1 MNNKKIA
8 HMLAV
13 ISVMFLALIVYM
25 TAFDLLNHDKYA
37 SDTSTDREKYV
48 RRGTI
53 YDRNETVL
61 AESTGELNNQKRK
74 YPYKNSY
81 SHIIGFKS
89 ERYGVSE
96 IEKKYNNELMGG
108 SSAPVMGDLVT
119 LYEDIKSM
127 FDKKE
132 EQQGADV
139 TLTIDNNL
147 QKTAYDAL
155 GSYKGAVVAMNP
167 QTGEIY
173 AMVSKPDF
181 DPTPESFE
189 NNYEKISSI
198 DKSFVRKSTNET
210 YFPGST
216 FKVITA
222 ASLIENGMDDF
233 TFDDTDE
240 LTVKIKNYG
249 EGKGKFLGET
259 NLESGFKNSSNIYFS
274 EAANELGKEALLSTA
289 RDFMFDE
296 SITLDRLTM
305 AKSKLPAEVTS
316 PGDITNTAL
325 GQGDVQASPL
335 HLAMISSAIA
345 NGGVM
350 MQPYLISEI
359 SGTAG
364 FKTKPR
370 ELATCVS
377 NSTADKLKELMR
389 LCVAEGTGSAAS
401 IYGKDVCGKTGTAE
415 VDVEKGIAHALFIG
429 FAPYDDPEIAICVVV
444 ENLPHKNTGGTVAAP
459 IARRVLQKYFELN

>member
-25 TAFDLLNHDKYA
+25 TAFDMVHHDKYA

-53 YDRNETVL
+53 YDRNKVVL
-61 AESTGELNNQKRK
+61 AESTGELNNQERL
-74 YPYKNSY
+74 YPYKNRY
-81 SHIIGFKS
+81 AHIIGFKS
-89 ERYGVSE
+89 RRYGVSE
-96 IEKKYNNELMGG
+96 IEKRYNNELMGS
-108 SSAPVMGDLVT
+108 SSAPVTGDLVT

-132 EQQGADV
+132 EQQGADI

-147 QKTAYDAL
+147 QKVCYDAL
-155 GSYKGAVVAMNP
+155 GSYKGAIVAMNP
-167 QTGEIY
+167 KTGEIY

-181 DPTPESFE
+181 DPTPDNLEK
-189 NNYEKISSI
+189 NYDKITSI
-198 DKSFVRKSTNET
+198 DKSFVRKCTNET

-216 FKVITA
+216 FKVITTA
-222 ASLIENGMDDF
+222 AMIENGMDDF
-233 TFDDTDE
+233 TFDDTGE

-249 EGKGKFLGET
+249 EGEGKFLGET
-259 NLESGFKNSSNIYFS
+259 NLETGFKNSSNIYFS
-274 EAANELGKEALLSTA
+274 EAANELGKEALLNTA
-289 RDFMFDE
+289 RDFLFEE
-296 SITLDRLTM
+296 SIDFDKLGM
-305 AKSKLPAEVTS
+305 AKSKLPAEVAS

-345 NGGVM
+345 NDGVM
-350 MQPYLISEI
+350 MQPYVIKQI
-359 SGTAG
+359 SGAAG
-364 FKTKPR
+364 FKAKPK
-370 ELATCVS
+370 ELAVCIKG
-377 NSTADKLKELMR
+377 STAERLKELMK
-389 LCVAEGTGSAAS
+389 LCVSHGTGTAAA

-415 VDVEKGIAHALFIG
+415 VDVERGIAHALFIG

-459 IARRVLQKYFELN
+459 IARKVLQKYFELK